1 MVFGNERSKG
11 TQNNNNNMAHK
22 NNDPADS
29 EDRGHCL
36 SMVSCESK
44 RLGAVQ
50 ADEAKV

>member
-1 MVFGNERSKG
+1 MKG
-11 TQNNNNNMAHK
+11 VKGHKIIIIISAHK